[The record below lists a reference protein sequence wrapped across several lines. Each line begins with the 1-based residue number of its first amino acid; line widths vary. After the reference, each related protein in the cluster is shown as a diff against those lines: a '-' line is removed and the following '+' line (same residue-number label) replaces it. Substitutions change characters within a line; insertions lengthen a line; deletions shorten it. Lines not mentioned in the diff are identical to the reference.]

1 MAAIL
6 ADEQHAFGKTQTPAN
21 IKLLLP
27 PRRAG
32 GSPIELAGRSNNRAR
47 WQLRHREYFT
57 SRDGALP
64 TLQLQLTRSTVG
76 SHHSFA
82 V

>member
-32 GSPIELAGRSNNRAR
+32 GSSIFDGFAQTNFVRKNHALGKRVAAGKHGGINLMRVQVS
-47 WQLRHREYFT
+47 LR
-57 SRDGALP
+57 
-64 TLQLQLTRSTVG
+64 V
-76 SHHSFA
+76 
-82 V
+82 

>member
-6 ADEQHAFGKTQTPAN
+6 ADEQHAFGKTQTPAT

-32 GSPIELAGRSNNRAR
+32 GLPLNWQGEAIIVLAASFAIVNI
-47 WQLRHREYFT
+47 
-57 SRDGALP
+57 
-64 TLQLQLTRSTVG
+64 
-76 SHHSFA
+76 SHHVTVPCRLFNCS
-82 V
+82 